1 MSGIRKAAW
10 LLALVA
16 SWSGAAAQGRYSV
29 SRELAS
35 GDGSPQVIVIRD
47 NRAGLEAAI
56 APSQGGELTSLRVK
70 FKGTWVELLYRAR
83 DYGAGTGFRG
93 KASLL
98 WPAVGGQYA
107 VGTIPA
113 SSCGDG
119 SYAVGDRRYPMPCH
133 GFAKDLPW
141 KESGSAADDGG
152 ARVTVELRDST
163 ETRANYPFGFV
174 VRATYAI
181 LLGNLSVTYVVSAA
195 QENAGPM
202 PFSIGNH
209 VAFRVPFVEGT
220 EPADML
226 FESPNA
232 AELLRDSHGLVT
244 ADQRTRSFA
253 KPVRL
258 GDFDA
263 ATALPLIGYKGAGAF
278 ARITDP
284 QGLGLRIVQAAS
296 STLPEPLVRFNV
308 YGGAK
313 QGYFCPEPWF
323 GLQNSLN
330 LNHGAVT
337 LKPGAGW
344 QWDFVITPQI
354 APRK

>member
-1 MSGIRKAAW
+1 MSGTEKAAW
-10 LLALVA
+10 LLALAA
-16 SWSGAAAQGRYSV
+16 SWSGAAAQERYSV
-29 SRELAS
+29 ARELAS
-35 GDGSPQVIVIRD
+35 GAGSPQVIVLRD
-47 NRAGLEAAI
+47 NAAGLEAAV

-70 FKGTWVELLYRAR
+70 FKGKWIELLYRAR
-83 DYGAGTGFRG
+83 DYGGAAGFRG

-107 VGTIPA
+107 LGTVPA
-113 SSCGDG
+113 SSCADG

-133 GFAKDLPW
+133 GFAKDLAW
-141 KESGSAADDGG
+141 AETGASADDGG
-152 ARVTVELRDST
+152 ARVTVELRDSA
-163 ETRANYPFGFV
+163 ETRVDYPFGFLI
-174 VRATYAI
+174 RATYAI
-181 LLGNLSVTYVVSAA
+181 SLGNLSVTYVVSAA
-195 QENAGPM
+195 KENAGPM

-226 FESPNA
+226 FETPNA

-244 ADQRTRSFA
+244 ADQRPRSFA

-263 ATALPLIGYKGAGAF
+263 TTALPLVGYKSPGAS
-278 ARITDP
+278 ARISDP
-284 QGLGLRIVQAAS
+284 QGLALRIVQAAS
-296 STLPEPLVRFNV
+296 PTLPEPLVRFNV
-308 YGGAK
+308 YGGPK

-330 LNHGAVT
+330 LNRGVVT